1 MVWVFFG
8 LFFSCVCPS
17 VGSLVF
23 FLQPVYVDIYFVFE
37 VKRYLFYLIKCGVC
51 LAGGRESGA
60 EGLYG
65 ADTKKRNACKGVG
78 AQRQEWAAPAH
89 GHHHHLPPPT
99 SVHMAAVLDPAL
111 PASSP
116 PPFLPH
122 PLLPTHPPFL
132 ISHSPLDSHDFR
144 SVCSLTASKPSR
156 PPLLVGITDT

>member
-1 MVWVFFG
+1 MATHSSILGEFHGQRSLAGYNPWG
-8 LFFSCVCPS
+8 HKES
-17 VGSLVF
+17 VGHNRATERKV
-23 FLQPVYVDIYFVFE
+23 
-37 VKRYLFYLIKCGVC
+37 RNGGVC

-132 ISHSPLDSHDFR
+132 ISHSPLDSHDFW